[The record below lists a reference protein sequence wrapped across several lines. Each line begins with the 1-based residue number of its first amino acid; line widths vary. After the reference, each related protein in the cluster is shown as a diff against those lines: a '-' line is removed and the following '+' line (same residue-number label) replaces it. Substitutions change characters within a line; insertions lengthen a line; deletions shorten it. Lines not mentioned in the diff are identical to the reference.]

1 MKKNLLVGVLVIL
14 IIALLSSF
22 TYQWDGGNYKR
33 NSGGSINVIDVRTV
47 MVKGHE
53 YIVASQSQ
61 GYHQGA
67 GVSIIHSETC
77 PICHGYRNSLS
88 K

>member
-1 MKKNLLVGVLVIL
+1 MIL
-14 IIALLSSF
+14 MIALFSSF
-22 TYQWDGGNYKR
+22 TYQWNGGDHKN
-33 NSGGSINVIDVRTV
+33 NGGSINVIDVRTI

-67 GVSIIHSETC
+67 GVSIIHSESC
-77 PICHGYRNSLS
+77 PICHAYINRLTN
-88 K
+88 KMKKN